1 MDVEHV
7 GALPLEQ
14 GTEPPGREG
23 IPRRGEGTRHEP
35 PEPPGADLVA
45 APLEGEDVVAAL
57 LEQPALR
64 LEHRVLAARRLR
76 AVVVVGQGDAE
87 AAGPTRPTRPEPG
100 HESTGQAAPMRP
112 GSSESA

>member
-1 MDVEHV
+1 M
-7 GALPLEQ
+7 
-14 GTEPPGREG
+14 
-23 IPRRGEGTRHEP
+23 
-35 PEPPGADLVA
+35 A
-45 APLEGEDVVAAL
+45 AI

-76 AVVVVGQGDAE
+76 AVVVVGHGDAE
-87 AAGPTRPTRPEPG
+87 AGTRPTRPEPG

>member
-7 GALPLEQ
+7 GAFPLEQ
-14 GTEPPGREG
+14 GAEPPGRER
-23 IPRRGEGTRHEP
+23 IPRGGERTLREP
-35 PEPPGADLVA
+35 QEAPGADLVA
-45 APLEGEDVVAAL
+45 APLEGDDLVSTI

-64 LEHRVLAARRLR
+64 LEHRVLAARGLG
-76 AVVVVGQGDAE
+76 AVVVVGHDDAE
-87 AAGPTRPTRPEPG
+87 RPSRAARLEPG